1 MYRYLLASSSLIAVA
16 LAGSVLPASAQSP
29 SAGAKLWAEGPKH
42 LGPVPYALVEAEAM
56 SEQEESAF
64 RAASRDRLLAE
75 TERLQ
80 QLRSRAGPSN
90 VTEAESKLAA
100 QDLVDSLGTAY
111 QNRVLDRRMV
121 EDTNIAADVGMVV
134 LQVVSRGKGKGK
146 GKGLAMM
153 EIAAPA
159 IQDSVHK
166 GVENLADVEKN
177 YKASVQTAIDLALA
191 KATPGLVQQWQ
202 RQGITEANRAQAA
215 EALFGDAN
223 AFFKDGIGKD
233 LDPDVRKELRGV
245 QVDLLT
251 RGLTTVAARVQQGEA
266 ALTAFQ
272 ASTEARFKQQQGQIT
287 KVVKDVQAL
296 RLAVANQVE
305 AIDLLARTTQS
316 QMERLGSQLEGLS
329 DSNRATQAAM
339 LRQMGPRDRLLA
351 LQDPSFLPTKT
362 AEEKQKRDEEVA
374 RLARYDR
381 VMTIKEGLDDKLAV
395 VGAAAGFAVRLGIPI
410 DTANLNKNISTAK
423 SAINVVSSLATGNY
437 VGAIMA
443 LGGLGGGGGEDGTTA
458 ALNAINARLD
468 EVIRLQKETLAKIQE
483 LSDKIDRNHEEV
495 MAKLQ
500 VIEHKIDNLA
510 QIVTATDVRPYQS
523 CKSFVALARQKGF
536 KITSGSYARY
546 SDRVAHFEADQVTEP
561 EGQSR
566 AEICFRWLRDVVASG
581 EGGPTAVKY
590 EPASAIRSDTWE
602 FKAVGTPAST
612 KFKLEGM
619 WAAHHVMLGWSEVGP
634 KQQYAAT
641 RQNCVKRAVSIL
653 AGLPSKISGLRE
665 EQLSCRDRTDD
676 ITTSSEWT
684 PLKLHRGQEMSSV
697 DVTSHPVSVRATTH
711 LAEMMLYLTPF
722 FEIAVRATGDRLRL
736 PQPSELAGAAVLNDK
751 VRIEHT
757 AAGNHMIQEFA
768 DQITRTIVQESV
780 LNGTVLV
787 PTIARVLQENQ
798 FGAKAA
804 KLTKPSVYAELAAA
818 AQQSESDAARD
829 KLCTVTSKSWKEQP
843 YAVAVCLMQNN
854 PILAQNVG
862 RFIAAKE
869 IYAKAPV
876 TSATLSWAY
885 RATDATLKEMLP
897 GLPTLKRA
905 AADQPTQWQWSYD
918 VPGTGPAVYGFPMVG
933 EVNFGF
939 LDVGPS
945 IERLSDL
952 RDRMEMRAQANAA
965 DEHLAKKDN
974 GLSDRRR
981 EVARW
986 YLRNG
991 ARRETRLIEASL
1003 GTW

>member
-1 MYRYLLASSSLIAVA
+1 MHRYLLASSSLIAVA
-16 LAGSVLPASAQSP
+16 LAGAILPASAQSL

-56 SEQEESAF
+56 SEHEESAF
-64 RAASRDRLLAE
+64 REASRDRLLAE
-75 TERLQ
+75 TKRLEE
-80 QLRSRAGPSN
+80 LRSKAGPSK

-100 QDLVDSLGTAY
+100 QDLVDSLGIAHK
-111 QNRVLDRRMV
+111 NRVLDRRMV

-134 LQVVSRGKGKGK
+134 LQVVSRGKVKGK
-146 GKGLAMM
+146 SMTMM

-166 GVENLADVEKN
+166 GVENLADVENN

-191 KATPGLVQQWQ
+191 KATPGLVQQWHK
-202 RQGITEANRAQAA
+202 QGVTEANRAQAA

-245 QVDLLT
+245 QVDLLA
-251 RGLTTVAARVQQGEA
+251 RGLTNVAARMQQGEA

-272 ASTEARFKQQQGQIT
+272 ASTEARFKNQQGQIT
-287 KVVKDVQAL
+287 KVVKDVQTL

-362 AEEKQKRDEEVA
+362 AEEKQKRDEEVS

-381 VMTIKEGLDDKLAV
+381 VMTIKEGLDDKLAI
-395 VGAAAGFAVRLGIPI
+395 VGAAAGFAVKLGIPI

-468 EVIRLQKETLAKIQE
+468 EVIKLQKETLAKIQE

-495 MAKLQ
+495 MVKLQ

-510 QIVTATDVRPYQS
+510 QIVATTDVRPYQS
-523 CKSFVALARQKGF
+523 CKSFVSLARQKNF

-546 SDRVAHFEADQVTEP
+546 ADRVAHFEADQVTEP
-561 EGQSR
+561 PRQSR
-566 AEICFRWLRDVVASG
+566 AELCFRWLRDVIAAG
-581 EGGPTAVKY
+581 EGGPAKVQY

-602 FKAVGTPAST
+602 SKAIGTPAST
-612 KFKLEGM
+612 RFKLDSM
-619 WAAHHVMLGWSEVGP
+619 WAAHHVMLGWSEVVGP
-634 KQQYAAT
+634 KQQYSAT

-653 AGLPSKISGLRE
+653 AGLPGKISSLRE
-665 EQLSCRDRTDD
+665 EQLSCRDRADD
-676 ITTSSEWT
+676 ISVSLEWT
-684 PLKLHRGQEMSSV
+684 PLKLHRGQEMSSA
-697 DVTSHPVSVRATTH
+697 DVTAHPVSVRATTH

-722 FEIAVRATGDRLRL
+722 FEIAVEATGGRLRL
-736 PQPSELAGAAVLNDK
+736 PQPSELPKSAVLDDS
-751 VRIEHT
+751 VRVEN
-757 AAGNHMIQEFA
+757 ASAGNHMIQEFA

-780 LNGTVLV
+780 LNGTALV
-787 PTIARVLQENQ
+787 PTIARVLLEDQ

-818 AQQSESDAARD
+818 AQQSETDAARD
-829 KLCTVTSKSWKEQP
+829 KLCTVTSKAWKEQP
-843 YAVAVCLMQNN
+843 YAVAVCLMQAN

-876 TSATLSWAY
+876 TSAALSWAY
-885 RATDATLKEMLP
+885 RATDTTLKEMVP
-897 GLPTLKRA
+897 GLSTLKRV
-905 AADQPTQWQWSYD
+905 AADRQGQWQWSYD
-918 VPGTGPAVYGFPMVG
+918 VPGTGPAVFPFPMVS
-933 EVNFGF
+933 EVAFGF
-939 LDVGPS
+939 LDIGPS

-952 RDRMEMRAQANAA
+952 RDRMEMRVQANAA
-965 DEHLAKKDN
+965 DEQLANKDN

-981 EVARW
+981 VVARW